1 MNFLDFITV
10 RKKQKNFNENMTT
23 LLITVAPSFLI
34 LFYFFTSDKFKE
46 PKTTIMIV
54 FVLGILICLPAG
66 ILNNFM
72 SENFGV
78 QSNGKNLTHSF
89 LGPAWTE
96 EILKFLILY
105 AIVLRRSEFN
115 EPMDGIVYGVVA
127 SLGFATYEN
136 YDYVFRLAE
145 TWDIAPSQ
153 MAIWRSYTAVP
164 MHGLNGC
171 IMGFYFG
178 MYAFTANK
186 KYLILS
192 LLIPF
197 LLHGFYNFLGYPF
210 HYLIVIGMLI
220 FSFTLHG
227 RLKKLQLNKDKESE
241 KIKI

>member
-1 MNFLDFITV
+1 
-10 RKKQKNFNENMTT
+10 MTT
-23 LLITVAPSFLI
+23 LLITIVPSFLI
-34 LFYFFTSDKFKE
+34 LLYFFFSDKFKE
-46 PKTTIMIV
+46 PKGTVAIV

-72 SENFGV
+72 FVNFGDV
-78 QSNGKNLTHSF
+78 GSEKDLTHSF

-96 EILKFLILY
+96 EILKFLVLY

-115 EPMDGIVYGVVA
+115 EPMDGIVYGVVV

-145 TWDIAPSQ
+145 TWDIAPQ
-153 MAIWRSYTAVP
+153 QLAIWRSYSAVP

-192 LLIPF
+192 LLMPF
-197 LLHGFYNFLGYPF
+197 LLHGFYNFLGQPV
-210 HYLIVIGMLI
+210 HLLVVIGMLAYAI
-220 FSFTLHG
+220 VLHSN
-227 RLKKLQLNKDKESE
+227 LKKLQLKKKIENESL
-241 KIKI
+241 KI

>member
-1 MNFLDFITV
+1 
-10 RKKQKNFNENMTT
+10 MTT
-23 LLITVAPSFLI
+23 LLITIVPSFLI
-34 LFYFFTSDKFKE
+34 LLYFFFSDKFKE
-46 PKTTIMIV
+46 PKGTVAIV

-72 SENFGV
+72 FVNFGGEG
-78 QSNGKNLTHSF
+78 SGKDLTHSF

-96 EILKFLILY
+96 EILKFLVLY
-105 AIVLRRSEFN
+105 SIVLRRTEFN

-145 TWDIAPSQ
+145 TWDIAPQ
-153 MAIWRSYTAVP
+153 QLAIWRSYSAVP

-186 KYLILS
+186 KFLVLS

-197 LLHGFYNFLGYPF
+197 LLHGFYNFLGEPF
-210 HYLIVIGMLI
+210 HYIVVVGMLI
-220 FSFTLHG
+220 YAIKLHNI
-227 RLKKLQLNKDKESE
+227 LKKLQLKKQNENESL
-241 KIKI
+241 KI